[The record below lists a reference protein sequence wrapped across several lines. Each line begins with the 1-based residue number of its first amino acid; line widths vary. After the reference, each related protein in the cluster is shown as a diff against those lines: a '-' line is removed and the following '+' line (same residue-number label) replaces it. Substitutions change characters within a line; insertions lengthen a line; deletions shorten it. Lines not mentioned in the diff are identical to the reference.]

1 VASFFGNFH
10 APRNREADFAEV
22 KMPNRVKNPA
32 DLPEA
37 IQRIAQQTTQE
48 RKDAFAWL
56 EWKDARKN
64 CWVNVGIFAAV
75 IAAVFSVLSFFALF
89 K

>member
-1 VASFFGNFH
+1 LASVWGTKT
-10 APRNREADFAEV
+10 RGLRKEGV
-22 KMPNRVKNPA
+22 SLLTVKNPA